1 MWDGD
6 DDDDDSDEECS
17 LWVRAAGRRSYLV
30 WRSSL
35 PVQSQHGFVGTPP
48 QTYIIFQQVVTW
60 NLGAVVPGTQSVG
73 ARRAMDSEQ
82 RVYRRLSETMS
93 D

>member
-1 MWDGD
+1 MWDGN

-17 LWVRAAGRRSYLV
+17 LRVRAAGRRSYLV

-48 QTYIIFQQVVTW
+48 QTCIHDFLLSCDLELGRCGAW
-60 NLGAVVPGTQSVG
+60 NPVSGSQTSYGQRAV
-73 ARRAMDSEQ
+73 
-82 RVYRRLSETMS
+82 RLQET
-93 D
+93 